1 MRVVVALSVACAAC
15 GFQPSPG
22 TQTGDDAPAGTHDA
36 AILDAPG
43 HVFLDAPPKVFMD
56 AAPCNDDDHD
66 GVCNDSDDWPC
77 GAKPAAPANHIEL
90 MDNGGHTD
98 FKLTNIALGGT
109 GTLAVATPGAA
120 VRIQL
125 DYNLQDS
132 ACADCIDQLEIG
144 WHPAGQRAGCIYDDD
159 VPEQGGR
166 QGSINTTAFTAPA
179 APGVYELRIN
189 IGQNYS
195 CTYQGAHAWW
205 GGAEPPDSL
214 GKVCVH

>member
-1 MRVVVALSVACAAC
+1 VRVVVALSVAWAGCT
-15 GFQPSPG
+15 FQPTQG
-22 TQTGDDAPAGTHDA
+22 TPVAGDAPAGTHDA

-43 HVFLDAPPKVFMD
+43 HVVLDAPPKVFMD
-56 AAPCNDDDHD
+56 APCGDDDGD
-66 GVCNDSDDWPC
+66 GVCNAVDDWPC

-90 MDNGGHTD
+90 VDNGGHTD
-98 FKLTNIALGGT
+98 FKLSNIALGGT
-109 GTLAVATPGAA
+109 GTLAVAAPGAA

-125 DYNLQDS
+125 DYNAQDS

-144 WHPAGQRAGCIYDDD
+144 WHPAGQRAGCIFDDD

-166 QGSINTTAFTAPA
+166 QGSINTTAFTAPT
-179 APGVYELRIN
+179 APGIYELRIN

-195 CTYQGAHAWW
+195 CTYQGAHTWW
-205 GGAEPPDSL
+205 GGTEPPDVV